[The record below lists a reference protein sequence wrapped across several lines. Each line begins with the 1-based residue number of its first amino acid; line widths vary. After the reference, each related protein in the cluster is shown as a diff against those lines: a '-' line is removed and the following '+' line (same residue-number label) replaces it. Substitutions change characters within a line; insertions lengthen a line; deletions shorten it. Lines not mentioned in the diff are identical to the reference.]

1 MPFWVPIAIAAIT
14 AAAALWVDILG
25 GRRKRTNSRR
35 DAAESFRFAC
45 TDAIAKLNGMDAHS
59 FITESMTQHDAAISA
74 FRCLVHT
81 TRIHDYDVAVENFN
95 HCRSEITPAPLKV
108 LASLE
113 SGKPVDNSDVVR
125 LKAALSELLAFAD
138 STDER

>member
-1 MPFWVPIAIAAIT
+1 MPFWVPVAIAAI
-14 AAAALWVDILG
+14 AAAAVLWVDILG

-59 FITESMTQHDAAISA
+59 FITESRAQHDAAISA
-74 FRCLVHT
+74 FRCVVDT
-81 TRIHDYDVAVENFN
+81 TRIHDYDVAAEAFN
-95 HCRSEITPAPLKV
+95 QRRSEIMPAPLKV

-113 SGKPVDNSDVVR
+113 SGKPVDNSDIVK
-125 LKAALSELLAFAD
+125 LKAALSALLAFAD
-138 STDER
+138 STHER